1 MAKQAGIPEYSLEK
15 LAAESSATKLLLGC
29 KGRVFDASSNQL
41 YGPEG
46 SYNMFVGVDGSV
58 ALAKMRFDS
67 EFLDASQLHWSRDL
81 DEEELNI
88 L

>member
-1 MAKQAGIPEYSLEK
+1 
-15 LAAESSATKLLLGC
+15 
-29 KGRVFDASSNQL
+29 
-41 YGPEG
+41 
-46 SYNMFVGVDGSV
+46 MFVGVDGSV

-88 L
+88 LQEWVTKFEQKYPIVAYIKDDLKFED